1 MSNAAYV
8 HNWICNDLFG
18 SFNQHM
24 FVTVTVEEVL
34 NDIPDVI
41 RMTVL
46 DLGRRKRI

>member
-1 MSNAAYV
+1 
-8 HNWICNDLFG
+8 
-18 SFNQHM
+18 M